1 MKSSAVLFLCLSL
14 AACATPGPR
23 RQSVSESLAGAEQAS
38 PSGGPVAREAQRGAA
53 PEQERASPSGDEQS
67 AGPFS
72 AGLMLGAG
80 VTLDDGR
87 AQPLQL
93 AAASLKVAALGQRSV
108 NVLALGG
115 VSTSIPKDGE
125 ATPKVR
131 GAWGVGAA
139 VELTPGNLLYEV
151 DAGVGV
157 LWMTGISGP
166 TLAAGF
172 TISPKM

>member
-1 MKSSAVLFLCLSL
+1 MKPTAVLALCLSL

-23 RQSVSESLAGAEQAS
+23 RQSVPEALAGAENAS
-38 PSGGPVAREAQRGAA
+38 PSGDPEAREAQAA
-53 PEQERASPSGDEQS
+53 GIAQQEHASPSGDEQA

-80 VTLDDGR
+80 VSLEDGR

-93 AAASLKVAALGQRSV
+93 AAASLKVAAIGQRSV

-115 VSTSIPKDGE
+115 VSTSIPRDGE
-125 ATPKVR
+125 ATPRIR
-131 GAWGVGAA
+131 GAWGVGAGF
-139 VELTPGNLLYEV
+139 ELTPGTLLYEV

-157 LWMTGISGP
+157 LWMTGVAGP
-166 TLAAGF
+166 VIAGGF